1 MGRAGLL
8 KAGWRNLVTS
18 SRMDRMGL
26 LAMGRTAWTTCSR
39 FARVAIAGRRH
50 GKPDGLGGEMS
61 PGGRGVEI
69 LPGAALRG
77 APAAALSRTRNSMKG
92 GPAMRGRKLIKAVMA
107 ESIYLLE
114 EPILS
119 LIGGNFVNLYWRN
132 LI

>member
-1 MGRAGLL
+1 LYGEGFLHGLKWQKIGSKSVHRRGQCIARPAQDCRSFYMGLAELL

-39 FARVAIAGRRH
+39 FARAAIAGRRH

-69 LPGAALRG
+69 LPGVA
-77 APAAALSRTRNSMKG
+77 
-92 GPAMRGRKLIKAVMA
+92 
-107 ESIYLLE
+107 
-114 EPILS
+114 
-119 LIGGNFVNLYWRN
+119 
-132 LI
+132 